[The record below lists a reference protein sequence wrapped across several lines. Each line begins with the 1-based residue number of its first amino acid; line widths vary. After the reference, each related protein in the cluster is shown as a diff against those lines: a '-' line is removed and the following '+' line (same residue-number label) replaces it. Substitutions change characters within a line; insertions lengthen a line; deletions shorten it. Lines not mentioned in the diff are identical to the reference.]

1 MKWVPLGKEQAMKAS
16 ITKWSTK
23 VWVHDIEIRVVKMEI
38 VLLDS
43 EKGVQGARQW
53 GQYSGKIFKGVVWV
67 WIIERYRNKQQ
78 HLMPLSPS

>member
-23 VWVHDIEIRVVKMEI
+23 VWVHDIEIGAVKMEI

-43 EKGVQGARQW
+43 EKGVQCARKW
-53 GQYSGKIFKGVVWV
+53 GQYSGKIF
-67 WIIERYRNKQQ
+67 
-78 HLMPLSPS
+78 